1 MYYHY
6 TNIPAVYNIVKTGK
20 VWFSSLAFMND
31 EMEGMDLHQVLA
43 EVLELKYGS
52 EQCKKTLALIETTI
66 ETYLR
71 FQMSFSASTLMDDIS
86 QWRAYTQL
94 GQGVCLEF
102 DDDFI
107 HDERIR
113 KVECL
118 YDFGDKKTAIIQNR
132 HLKAN
137 DVTINGLLETHG
149 DIEKYVSA
157 IIETLVRFKNAS
169 FRPEQEVRW
178 VHSLSSVADPHAD
191 LLYRPHRLGLSTYQ
205 EVEVD
210 LSKVIS
216 ITLGPQLSK
225 QNLKTFEDFLI
236 ENNCSGYVTKSKVTL
251 R

>member
-1 MYYHY
+1 MYFHY
-6 TNIPAVYNIVKTGK
+6 TNIPAVYNIINTGK

-31 EMEGMDLHQVLA
+31 EMEGMDLHQVLV

-52 EQCKKTLALIETTI
+52 EECKKALELIETTI

-71 FQMSFSASTLMDDIS
+71 FQMSFSASTLKDDIS

-102 DDDFI
+102 DEEFIQDDEI
-107 HDERIR
+107 V

-118 YDFGDKKTAIIQNR
+118 YDFTSKKSAIIQDR

-137 DVTINGLLETHG
+137 DVTINGLLDSPG
-149 DIEKYVSA
+149 DVQEYVSA

-169 FRPEQEVRW
+169 FSPEKEIRW
-178 VHSLSSVADPHAD
+178 VLSLSGLNDPKAK
-191 LLYRPHRLGLSTYQ
+191 LKYRPHRLGLATYQ
-205 EVEVD
+205 EVKVD
-210 LSKVIS
+210 LTKVKS

-236 ENNCSGYVTKSKVTL
+236 EHNCSGYVTKSKVTL